1 MFQLS
6 KGGLGAPMTTQPR
19 FSPTPFPDITMPMY
33 TPSKPTDFTD
43 AVKPVAP
50 IDMNTIKGVSG
61 KVFTSDKQLPLPPIS
76 SSSSYGLGNTVR
88 RAPTLNSAVRQAG
101 IPSYIPSDTPEG
113 LISRDDWE
121 NYDDVN
127 FYVGTDGKYHSTEP
141 FFERLFWREGKNDL
155 NAVDK
160 KKLHLGP
167 AQFDKPTWS
176 WVMPGIDVSNRTNPE
191 YIGKASIELAKRNAG
206 SLKRAGVPLNAAT
219 IYGAHNLGAKTIIN
233 MYRNLDAPLTGQ
245 DLSFVLGN
253 FRDAKEHAPEL
264 YRKYLRDPNS
274 ITGRDYINL
283 INAIFTNK
291 G

>member
-1 MFQLS
+1 MFQLN
-6 KGGLGAPMTTQPR
+6 KGGLGAPITPVPK
-19 FSPTPFPDITMPMY
+19 FDATPFPELF
-33 TPSKPTDFTD
+33 TPIMNKATPVDFTKS
-43 AVKPVAP
+43 VQNVAP

-61 KVFTSDKQLPLPPIS
+61 KVYTSDKQLPLPPIS
-76 SSSSYGLGNTVR
+76 SGSK
-88 RAPTLNSAVRQAG
+88 PTLNSAVRAANL
-101 IPSYIPSDTPEG
+101 PSYIPSDTPEG

-245 DLSFVLGN
+245 DLSFVLSN
-253 FRDAKEHAPEL
+253 FRDAEKHAPEL

>member
-1 MFQLS
+1 MFQLN
-6 KGGLGAPMTTQPR
+6 KGGLGAPVTPVPK
-19 FSPTPFPDITMPMY
+19 FDATPFPELF
-33 TPSKPTDFTD
+33 TPIVNKATPVDFTKS
-43 AVKPVAP
+43 VQNVTP

-61 KVFTSDKQLPLPPIS
+61 KVYQSDKQLPLPPIS
-76 SSSSYGLGNTVR
+76 SGSTSV
-88 RAPTLNSAVRQAG
+88 AQPTLNSAVRAANL
-101 IPSYIPSDTPEG
+101 PSYIPSDTPAG

-219 IYGAHNLGAKTIIN
+219 IYGAHNLGAGTIIN
-233 MYRNLDAPLTGQ
+233 MYKNLDAPLTGQ
-245 DLSFVLGN
+245 NLKYVLGN
-253 FRDAKEHAPEL
+253 FKDAKYRAPEL
-264 YRKYLRDPNS
+264 YKKYLRDPNS
-274 ITGRDYINL
+274 LTGRDYINL

-291 G
+291 E

>member
-76 SSSSYGLGNTVR
+76 SSSSFGSGNTVR

-127 FYVGTDGKYHSTEP
+127 FYVGTDGIKCC
-141 FFERLFWREGKNDL
+141 R
-155 NAVDK
+155 
-160 KKLHLGP
+160 
-167 AQFDKPTWS
+167 
-176 WVMPGIDVSNRTNPE
+176 
-191 YIGKASIELAKRNAG
+191 
-206 SLKRAGVPLNAAT
+206 
-219 IYGAHNLGAKTIIN
+219 
-233 MYRNLDAPLTGQ
+233 
-245 DLSFVLGN
+245 
-253 FRDAKEHAPEL
+253 
-264 YRKYLRDPNS
+264 
-274 ITGRDYINL
+274 
-283 INAIFTNK
+283 
-291 G
+291 

>member
-1 MFQLS
+1 MFQLN
-6 KGGLGAPMTTQPR
+6 KGGLGAPITPVPK
-19 FSPTPFPDITMPMY
+19 FDATPFPELF
-33 TPSKPTDFTD
+33 TPIMNKATPVDFTK
-43 AVKPVAP
+43 AVQNVAP

-76 SSSSYGLGNTVR
+76 SGSK
-88 RAPTLNSAVRQAG
+88 PTLNSAVRAANL
-101 IPSYIPSDTPEG
+101 PSYIPSDTPEG

-253 FRDAKEHAPEL
+253 FRDAEKHAPEL
-264 YRKYLRDPNS
+264 YKKYLRDPNS
-274 ITGRDYINL
+274 LTGRDYINL
-283 INAIFTNK
+283 INAIFTIK

>member
-1 MFQLS
+1 MFQLN
-6 KGGLGAPMTTQPR
+6 KGGLGAPITPVPK
-19 FSPTPFPDITMPMY
+19 FDATPFPELF
-33 TPSKPTDFTD
+33 TPIMNKATPVDFTKS
-43 AVKPVAP
+43 VQNVAP

-76 SSSSYGLGNTVR
+76 SGSK
-88 RAPTLNSAVRQAG
+88 PTLNSAVRAANL
-101 IPSYIPSDTPEG
+101 PSYIPSDTPEG

-253 FRDAKEHAPEL
+253 FRDAEKHTPEL

-283 INAIFTNK
+283 INAIFTN
-291 G
+291 

>member
-1 MFQLS
+1 MPLRFNYEPQETRANLI
-6 KGGLGAPMTTQPR
+6 AP
-19 FSPTPFPDITMPMY
+19 SLY
-33 TPSKPTDFTD
+33 TSYKPTALPTVGDVMYKNMDVKKVEPTTEGV
-43 AVKPVAP
+43 AVKAPV
-50 IDMNTIKGVSG
+50 V
-61 KVFTSDKQLPLPPIS
+61 
-76 SSSSYGLGNTVR
+76 
-88 RAPTLNSAVRQAG
+88 PTLNSVIRK
-101 IPSYIPSDTPEG
+101 INLPSYIPSDTPAG

-141 FFERLFWREGKNDL
+141 FFERMFWREGKNNL

-167 AQFDKPTWS
+167 AQFDKGTWD
-176 WVMPGIDVSNRTNPE
+176 WVMPGIDASNRTNPE
-191 YIGKASIELAKRNAG
+191 YIGKATIELARRNART
-206 SLKRAGVPLNAAT
+206 LTKAGVPLNAAT

-233 MYRNLDAPLTGQ
+233 MYKNLDAPLTGQ

-253 FRDAKEHAPEL
+253 FNDAKEHAPEL
-264 YRKYLRDPNS
+264 YKKYIRDPNS
-274 ITGRDYINL
+274 ITGRDYTNL

>member
-6 KGGLGAPMTTQPR
+6 KTGISAPMTSMPR
-19 FSPTPFPDITMPMY
+19 FDATPFPDLFTPVNSQY
-33 TPSKPTDFTD
+33 TPVDFTK
-43 AVKPVAP
+43 AVQSVAP
-50 IDMNTIKGVSG
+50 TDMNTIKGVSG
-61 KVFTSDKQLPLPPIS
+61 KTFVSDKTLPLPPIS
-76 SSSSYGLGNTVR
+76 SGSTSVAR
-88 RAPTLNSAVRQAG
+88 PTMDSAVRAANL
-101 IPSYIPSDTPEG
+101 PSYVPSDTPKG
-113 LISRDDWE
+113 LISRDDWD

-191 YIGKASIELAKRNAG
+191 YIGKASIELAKRNART
-206 SLKRAGVPLNAAT
+206 LKRAGVPLNAAT
-219 IYGAHNLGAKTIIN
+219 IYGAHNLGAGTIIN
-233 MYRNLDAPLTGQ
+233 MYKNLDVPLTGQ
-245 DLSFVLGN
+245 DLSFVLDN
-253 FRDAKEHAPEL
+253 FSDAKIHAPEL
-264 YRKYLRDPNS
+264 YKKYLRDPNS
-274 ITGRDYINL
+274 LTGRDYMNL

-291 G
+291 E

>member
-6 KGGLGAPMTTQPR
+6 RGGLEVPMTAQPK
-19 FSPTPFPDITMPMY
+19 FSPTPFPDITVPMY

-76 SSSSYGLGNTVR
+76 SGSK
-88 RAPTLNSAVRQAG
+88 PTLNSAVRAANL
-101 IPSYIPSDTPEG
+101 PSYIPSDTPEG

-245 DLSFVLGN
+245 DLKYVLGN
-253 FRDAKEHAPEL
+253 FNDAKKYAPEL
-264 YRKYLRDPNS
+264 YKKYLRDPNS
-274 ITGRDYINL
+274 LTGRDYINL
-283 INAIFTNK
+283 INAIFTN
-291 G
+291 

>member
-33 TPSKPTDFTD
+33 TPDKPTDFTD
-43 AVKPVAP
+43 AVTPVAP

-61 KVFTSDKQLPLPPIS
+61 KVYTSDKQLPLPPIS
-76 SSSSYGLGNTVR
+76 SGSTSVAR
-88 RAPTLNSAVRQAG
+88 PTLNTAVRAVNL
-101 IPSYIPSDTPEG
+101 PSYVPSDTPKG
-113 LISRDDWE
+113 LISRDDWD
-121 NYDDVN
+121 NFDDVQ

-141 FFERLFWREGKNDL
+141 FFERLFFREGKNDL

-167 AQFDKPTWS
+167 AQFDKDTWN
-176 WVMPGIDVSNRTNPE
+176 WVMPGVNTSNRTNPD
-191 YIGKASIELAKRNAG
+191 YIGKASINLARKNA
-206 SLKRAGVPLNAAT
+206 SILKRAGVPLNVAT

-233 MYRNLDAPLTGQ
+233 MYKNLDAPLTGQ
-245 DLSFVLGN
+245 DLEYVLSN
-253 FRDAKEHAPEL
+253 FRDAEKHAPEL

-274 ITGRDYINL
+274 LTGRDYINL
-283 INAIFTNK
+283 INAIFTIK
-291 G
+291 E

>member
-1 MFQLS
+1 MFQLN
-6 KGGLGAPMTTQPR
+6 KGGLGAPITPEPK
-19 FSPTPFPDITMPMY
+19 FDATPFPELF
-33 TPSKPTDFTD
+33 TPIVNKATPVDFTKS
-43 AVKPVAP
+43 VQNVAP

-61 KVFTSDKQLPLPPIS
+61 KVYTSDKQLPLPPIS
-76 SSSSYGLGNTVR
+76 SGSK
-88 RAPTLNSAVRQAG
+88 PTLNSAVRAANL
-101 IPSYIPSDTPEG
+101 PSYIPSDTPEG

-253 FRDAKEHAPEL
+253 FRDAEKHTPEL

>member
-6 KGGLGAPMTTQPR
+6 KGGLGAPMTRQPE
-19 FSPTPFPDITMPMY
+19 FSPTPFPNITMPIY
-33 TPSKPTDFTD
+33 TPDKPTDFTD
-43 AVKPVAP
+43 VVKSVAP

-61 KVFTSDKQLPLPPIS
+61 KVYTSDKQLPLPPIS
-76 SSSSYGLGNTVR
+76 SGSTSV
-88 RAPTLNSAVRQAG
+88 AQPTLNSAVRAANL
-101 IPSYIPSDTPEG
+101 PSYIPSDTPEG
-113 LISRDDWE
+113 LISRDNWE

-233 MYRNLDAPLTGQ
+233 MYKNLDSPLTGQ
-245 DLSFVLGN
+245 DLEYVLSN
-253 FRDAKEHAPEL
+253 FKDAEKHAPEL

-274 ITGRDYINL
+274 LTGRDYINL
-283 INAIFTNK
+283 INAIFTIK
-291 G
+291 

>member
-6 KGGLGAPMTTQPR
+6 KDGLGAPMTTQPR
-19 FSPTPFPDITMPMY
+19 FSPTPFPDITVPMY

-61 KVFTSDKQLPLPPIS
+61 KVYTSDKQLPLPPIS
-76 SSSSYGLGNTVR
+76 SGSR
-88 RAPTLNSAVRQAG
+88 PTLTTAVRAANL
-101 IPSYIPSDTPEG
+101 PSYVPSDTPEG

-141 FFERLFWREGKNDL
+141 FFERLFWREGKNNL
-155 NAVDK
+155 NIVSKDGR
-160 KKLHLGP
+160 HVGT
-167 AQFDKPTWS
+167 AQFDEDTWRR
-176 WVMPGIDVSNRTNPE
+176 VMPGVDVSYRTNPD
-191 YIGKASIELAKRNAG
+191 YVGKAAANYARINART
-206 SLKRAGVPLNAAT
+206 LRKAGVPINAAT

-245 DLSFVLGN
+245 DLKYVLGN
-253 FRDAKEHAPEL
+253 FNDAKKYAPEL

>member
-6 KGGLGAPMTTQPR
+6 RGGLEAPMTTQPK
-19 FSPTPFPDITMPMY
+19 FSATPFPDITMPMY

-43 AVKPVAP
+43 AVKSVAP

-61 KVFTSDKQLPLPPIS
+61 KVYTSDKQLPLPPIS
-76 SSSSYGLGNTVR
+76 SSSSFGLGNTVK
-88 RAPTLNSAVRQAG
+88 RAPTLNSVVKQAG

-113 LISRDDWE
+113 LISRDNWD
-121 NYDDVN
+121 NYDDVQ

-141 FFERLFWREGKNDL
+141 FFEKLFWREGKNDL
-155 NAVDK
+155 NALSKDGK
-160 KKLHLGP
+160 HLGP
-167 AQFDKPTWS
+167 AQFDEDTWRR
-176 WVMPGIDVSNRTNPE
+176 VMPGVDVSYRTNAD
-191 YIGKASIELAKRNAG
+191 YAGKAAANYARINART
-206 SLKRAGVPLNAAT
+206 LRKAGVPINAAT
-219 IYGAHNLGAKTIIN
+219 IYGAHNLGAGTIIN

-245 DLSFVLGN
+245 DLRFVLSN
-253 FRDAKEHAPEL
+253 FNDAKEHAPEL
-264 YRKYLRDPNS
+264 YRKYIRDPNS

>member
-33 TPSKPTDFTD
+33 TPDKPTDFTD
-43 AVKPVAP
+43 AVTPVAP

-61 KVFTSDKQLPLPPIS
+61 KVYTSDKQLPLPPIS
-76 SSSSYGLGNTVR
+76 SGSTSVAR
-88 RAPTLNSAVRQAG
+88 PTLSSVVKQAG
-101 IPSYIPSDTPEG
+101 IPSYIPSDTPAG
-113 LISRDDWE
+113 LISRDNWD
-121 NYDDVN
+121 NYDDVQ

-167 AQFDKPTWS
+167 AQFDKDTWNL
-176 WVMPGIDVSNRTNPE
+176 VMPGVNTSNRTNPD
-191 YIGKASIELAKRNAG
+191 YIGKASIELARRNART
-206 SLKRAGVPLNAAT
+206 LKKAGVPLNAAT
-219 IYGAHNLGAKTIIN
+219 IYGAHNLGAGTIIN
-233 MYRNLDAPLTGQ
+233 MYKNLDAPLTGQ
-245 DLSFVLGN
+245 DLEYVLSN
-253 FRDAKEHAPEL
+253 FRDAEKHAPEL

-283 INAIFTNK
+283 INAIFTIK
-291 G
+291 E

>member
-6 KGGLGAPMTTQPR
+6 KGGLGAPMTRQPE
-19 FSPTPFPDITMPMY
+19 FSPTPFPNVTMPIY
-33 TPSKPTDFTD
+33 TPDKPTDFTD
-43 AVKPVAP
+43 AVKSVAP

-61 KVFTSDKQLPLPPIS
+61 KVYTSDKQLPLPPIS
-76 SSSSYGLGNTVR
+76 SGSTSV
-88 RAPTLNSAVRQAG
+88 AQPTLNSAIRAANL
-101 IPSYIPSDTPEG
+101 PSYVPSDTPKG

-233 MYRNLDAPLTGQ
+233 MYKNLDSPLTGQ
-245 DLSFVLGN
+245 DLEYVLSN
-253 FRDAKEHAPEL
+253 FRDAEKHAPEL

-274 ITGRDYINL
+274 ITGRDYMNL

>member
-6 KGGLGAPMTTQPR
+6 KGGLGVPMTTQHK
-19 FSPTPFPDITMPMY
+19 FSPTPFPDITVPMY

-76 SSSSYGLGNTVR
+76 SGSK
-88 RAPTLNSAVRQAG
+88 PTLNSAVRAANL
-101 IPSYIPSDTPEG
+101 PSYIPSDTPEG

-245 DLSFVLGN
+245 DLRFVLSN
-253 FRDAKEHAPEL
+253 FNDAKEHAPEL
-264 YRKYLRDPNS
+264 YKKYLRDPNS
-274 ITGRDYINL
+274 LTGRDYINL

-291 G
+291 E